1 MKTLD
6 GMVGRRPIHRGKVV
20 PGYTIFEDSRMIGI
34 QGRLLKPSYNYKVRV
49 KDLDDDEDRGIVTHC
64 SYRLYFPQN
73 FFADCDGLFGDVGY
87 TYQKCFTRETKTIP
101 IHRLMMETFK
111 PIDDYPPADLADD
124 WDSAPESFKK
134 WVRRTALVDHKDDN
148 AANNKLS
155 NLRWTDCFGNS
166 NYRKE
171 REFIKSEEPVD
182 IEVKR
187 LSVAPVKAT
196 DFIEDLII

>member
-1 MKTLD
+1 MKILD

-34 QGRLLKPSYNYKVRV
+34 SGKLLKPSYNYKIS
-49 KDLDDDEDRGIVTHC
+49 KANLTDEEDRGTVTHC
-64 SYRLYFPQN
+64 TYRLYFPEN
-73 FFADCDGLFGDVGY
+73 FFADSGYFGDVGY

-124 WDSAPESFKK
+124 WDKAPESFKK
-134 WVRRTALVDHKDDN
+134 WVRRTALVDHIDDN
-148 AANNKLS
+148 AANNVLS

-171 REFIKSEEPVD
+171 REFVNVEGVDDILKPLKLSPNPV
-182 IEVKR
+182 
-187 LSVAPVKAT
+187 PVKAT
-196 DFIEDLII
+196 DFI